1 MPASEFWLRLDY
13 LGSIAWSSAALVL
26 PLLLPDAAAV
36 LSPAVFLTSVHY
48 LMAMATDLRHMGHR
62 RREVVWIYA
71 FNLVLL
77 PVHFAGVL
85 KSLQQVEGVFHTT
98 SRGRWPMC
106 RRSVAIAIK

>member
-26 PLLLPDAAAV
+26 PLLLPGAAAV

-62 RREVVWIYA
+62 PREVVW
-71 FNLVLL
+71 NT
-77 PVHFAGVL
+77 PSTWCCCQCT
-85 KSLQQVEGVFHTT
+85 SLA
-98 SRGRWPMC
+98 S
-106 RRSVAIAIK
+106 